1 MEQKGVK
8 VNGNGFYEA
17 NLLFLE
23 EWEIAFEGQTRSL
36 TIPRSAS
43 KGEGEVMG
51 YHSQG
56 SRR

>member
-8 VNGNGFYEA
+8 VDGNGFYEA

-36 TIPRSAS
+36 TIPGAAI

-51 YHSQG
+51 YHFSG
-56 SRR
+56 

>member
-1 MEQKGVK
+1 MEQNRVK
-8 VNGNGFYEA
+8 VDGNGFYEA

-23 EWEIAFEGQTRSL
+23 EWEIAFEGQARSL
-36 TIPRSAS
+36 TIPRATI